1 MTSRPI
7 QIACLFLGR
16 LAVLIGLGAGLRG
29 CSKRTSAV
37 PWVSGTTIIPG
48 TFGWD
53 AETNSIVDPL
63 RVSVADFWWE
73 MVSEK
78 ERYLTPTH
86 GAEAAVVKAKTYEQ
100 IDPAFVGRRRL
111 QTKRIDAGDKA
122 GVLDPGTIIVFQTGD
137 GTFGKL
143 QIVGYRRLHDLS
155 FPEASAYLDISKTAI
170 NQRPDIE
177 RGHLEIKWQLYRDLG
192 RGFPGNANDSLRE

>member
-1 MTSRPI
+1 MTPRYV
-7 QIACLFLGR
+7 QLGSLILGS
-16 LAVLIGLGAGLRG
+16 LAALIGVAVGVRG
-29 CSKRTSAV
+29 CSTQRPVV

-86 GAEAAVVKAKTYEQ
+86 DAAAAIVKGKTYEQ
-100 IDPAFVGRRRL
+100 INAAYVSRRRL
-111 QTKRIDAGDKA
+111 QTKKIDAGDKA
-122 GVLDPGTIIVFQTGD
+122 GVLDPGAIIVFRTAD
-137 GTFGKL
+137 GTLGKL

-155 FPEASAYLDISKTAI
+155 FPQASAYLDTSKTAI
-170 NQRPDIE
+170 SQHTDIE
-177 RGHLEIKWQLYRDLG
+177 RGHLEIQWQLYR
-192 RGFPGNANDSLRE
+192 PQTP